1 MRKLKNYINDTVLQI
16 IVQPFAHSGNG
27 YLAVVGAEQE
37 TKKYVIAGNRCC
49 LAVSAQ
55 IVY

>member
-1 MRKLKNYINDTVLQI
+1 MLKMKKLKIFTAK